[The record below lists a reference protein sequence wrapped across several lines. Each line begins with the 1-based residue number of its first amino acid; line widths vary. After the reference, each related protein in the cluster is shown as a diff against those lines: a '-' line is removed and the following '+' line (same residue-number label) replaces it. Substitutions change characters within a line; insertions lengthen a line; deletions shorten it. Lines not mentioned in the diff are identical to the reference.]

1 MGFLRSELFQDKEY
15 IEAIHMVMDLKGIV
29 PVVGTVLYKVN
40 TDEFTMEEMWY
51 NAMSSLLWMFPGFGD
66 LTRL

>member
-29 PVVGTVLYKVN
+29 C
-40 TDEFTMEEMWY
+40 
-51 NAMSSLLWMFPGFGD
+51 ASSGSVISALPGIS
-66 LTRL
+66 LM